1 MPSTREMMTQQADLL
16 GMALHNIGPMLIL
29 YAYFAICIFVLARK
43 TQTPYDWLAFI
54 PIANLVLLFWIGEK
68 PWWWIFLML
77 IPLVNLIFI
86 VLTWMAI
93 ARRRGKAGW
102 LGILILVPVVNLVVP
117 GYLAFSK

>member
-1 MPSTREMMTQQADLL
+1 MMTQQADLL